1 MSETTN
7 DTDLVPAWAV
17 TEMTSQEVFAP
28 ERVQKILAQI
38 EARAKAEIPD
48 LSTAK
53 GRAAIA
59 SLAHKVA
66 RSKTFLDDLGK
77 DLVAEWKKQASD
89 VDALRRI
96 IRERLDG
103 LKVEVRAP
111 LDQWEEAEK
120 ERKRRID
127 AALLHLSNKAHAII
141 NSPPGLAA
149 SAMEADIAQFEAD
162 LRPAQE
168 DFADSFGVA
177 TENYERCLERMRGA
191 LEVRR
196 AQEAAA
202 EAERRIKVAE
212 RAAAEAEHA
221 AAEADR
227 RAAALQRELDEA
239 KTPKAAPAEAEID
252 RSIPSVEEA
261 NSPLDQLRVSA
272 PTTATT
278 YAPTAIATPAP
289 SGPVVGVDVAS
300 GTDRTGVAQIL
311 PGSNRIFRDFGAP
324 LNRDPIARINL
335 QTEIQQM
342 IIAGWDEA
350 ADYVAA
356 GHTSSEHP
364 AWNDPPV
371 EALADKIIAKVCDTL
386 SKLAGPVAA

>member
-1 MSETTN
+1 M
-7 DTDLVPAWAV
+7 
-17 TEMTSQEVFAP
+17 AP

-127 AALLHLSNKAHAII
+127 AALLHLGNKAHAII

-149 SAMEADIAQFEAD
+149 SVMEAAISFFEAD
-162 LRPAQE
+162 LRPTQE
-168 DFADSFGVA
+168 EFSDSFQVA
-177 TENYERCLERMRGA
+177 TENYERCLERMRAA
-191 LEVRR
+191 LEVRK

-202 EAERRIKVAE
+202 EAERRIKV
-212 RAAAEAEHA
+212 AEHA

-227 RAAALQRELDEA
+227 RAAALQRELEEA
-239 KTPKAAPAEAEID
+239 RAPKAAPEAEID
-252 RSIPSVEEA
+252 RSIPSAEEA
-261 NSPLDQLRVSA
+261 SALIEKLEVSA
-272 PTTATT
+272 PTTATAFEPTSIVT
-278 YAPTAIATPAP
+278 YAP
-289 SGPVVGVDVAS
+289 SGAVVGVDVAS
-300 GTDRTGVAQIL
+300 GPDRTGVAQIL
-311 PGSNRIFRDFGAP
+311 PGSNRVFRDFGAP

-335 QTEIQQM
+335 QTEIQHM
-342 IIAGWDEA
+342 IVAGWEDA
-350 ADYVAA
+350 ARYYVSTND
-356 GHTSSEHP
+356 TSSEHA

-371 EALADKIIAKVCDTL
+371 QALADKIIAKVCDTL

>member
-1 MSETTN
+1 MSDTTN

-17 TEMTSQEVFAP
+17 TKLVGKEIFTP
-28 ERVQKILAQI
+28 DRVRKILAEI
-38 EARAKAEIPD
+38 EERAKAETPD

-53 GRAAIA
+53 GRAAVA

-66 RSKTFLDDLGK
+66 RSKTFLDDVGK
-77 DLVAEWKKQASD
+77 EVVAEWKKQAAD
-89 VDALRRI
+89 VDVLRKT
-96 IRERLDG
+96 IRDRLDA
-103 LKVEVRAP
+103 LKAEVRAP
-111 LDQWEEAEK
+111 LDQWEAAEA

-149 SAMEADIAQFEAD
+149 SAMEADIAKFEAE

-177 TENYERCLERMRGA
+177 MENYERCLERMRGA

-196 AQEAAA
+196 AQEVAA
-202 EAERRIKVAE
+202 EAERRIKAAE
-212 RAAAEAEHA
+212 QAAAEAE
-221 AAEADR
+221 R
-227 RAAALQRELDEA
+227 RAAALQRELDDA
-239 KTPKAAPAEAEID
+239 KAPKTAPAEAEID

-261 NSPLDQLRVSA
+261 NALIDRLHVSA

-278 YAPTAIATPAP
+278 FEPTSFAQPEP
-289 SGPVVGVDVAS
+289 NGVVMGADMAS
-300 GTDRTGVAQIL
+300 DPDRTGVAQIT
-311 PGSNRIFRDFGAP
+311 PGQYRIMHDFGAP

-342 IIAGWDEA
+342 IVAGWEDA

>member
-77 DLVAEWKKQASD
+77 DLVAEWKKQAAD
-89 VDALRRI
+89 VDVLRKT
-96 IRERLDG
+96 IRDSLDA

-141 NSPPGLAA
+141 NNPPGLAA
-149 SAMEADIAQFEAD
+149 SVMEAAISLFEAD
-162 LRPAQE
+162 LRPTQE
-168 DFADSFGVA
+168 VFADSLDVA
-177 TENYERCLERMRGA
+177 TENYERCLERMRAA
-191 LEVRR
+191 LEVRK

-202 EAERRIKVAE
+202 EAERRVKEA
-212 RAAAEAEHA
+212 RDAAAEAE
-221 AAEADR
+221 R
-227 RAAALQRELDEA
+227 RAAALQRELEEA
-239 KTPKAAPAEAEID
+239 RAPKAAPAEAEID
-252 RSIPSVEEA
+252 RSIPTVEEA
-261 NSPLDQLRVSA
+261 NSPFDQLRVSA
-272 PTTATT
+272 PTTAT
-278 YAPTAIATPAP
+278 AFEPTSIVTQAP
-289 SGPVVGVDVAS
+289 SVPVVGADVAS

-335 QTEIQQM
+335 QTEIQHM
-342 IIAGWDEA
+342 IMIGLEEA
-350 ADYVAA
+350 ADYVNA
-356 GHTSSEHP
+356 GHTASLD
-364 AWNDPPV
+364 WNDPPV